1 MMTMTAASR
10 RALSSFLL
18 VLGGFA
24 IAGLAHDAAA
34 QFEIGPG
41 RRARLDLRG
50 HLTYVGWRPNLLAP
64 GADPGTF
71 LLGDLDFGW
80 ISIRRA
86 ADGAVLRSIYVGE
99 STLGLAAS
107 AQTRELYAANVRGS
121 TVLIADLRRGSL
133 VDSVLVGQSA
143 NLVAASVDGRFVLA
157 TAFEP
162 SLISI
167 FDRNFN
173 FTRRT
178 LVLDDRPVGL
188 AITQHRTPPRA
199 YVVGLDRGK
208 VFTIEFDPSNFAVID
223 TIVTRPGANFIAL
236 APDETTAYISAGRDR
251 VLAVALDRGFIERE
265 IPVGDEPL
273 GIDVSPDGRLVLV
286 ANSASDTVSLIETD
300 RQIVIDEIPVG
311 SLPTDVLFVS
321 NTRAYAALQGDN
333 ALAVIDI
340 IR

>member
-1 MMTMTAASR
+1 VSAFILSAA
-10 RALSSFLL
+10 L
-18 VLGGFA
+18 VLGSIGLP
-24 IAGLAHDAAA
+24 GLAADAAA
-34 QFEIGPG
+34 QFDLGPS
-41 RRARLDLRG
+41 RRARLNLRG

-86 ADGAVLRSIYVGE
+86 ADGSVLRSIYVGE

-107 AQTRELYAANVRGS
+107 AETREIYAANVRGS

-143 NLVAASVDGRFVLA
+143 NLVAASADGRFVLA

-162 SLISI
+162 SLVSI
-167 FDRNFN
+167 FDRNFD

-178 LVLDDRPVGL
+178 IVLDDRPVGL
-188 AITQHRTPPRA
+188 AVTQKRFPPRA

-208 VFTIEFDPSNFAVID
+208 VFTIEFDPSSFAVID

-236 APDETTAYISAGRDR
+236 SPDESKAYISAGRSR
-251 VLAVALDRGFIERE
+251 VVAVALDRGFVERE
-265 IPVGDEPL
+265 IPVGEEPL
-273 GIDVSPDGRLVLV
+273 GIDVSPDGRFVLV

-311 SLPTDVLFVS
+311 ALPTDVLFVS
-321 NTRAYAALQGDN
+321 NTRAYAALQGEN

-340 IR
+340 VR